1 LRFLAAARL
10 GAGVF
15 LTAAFAEDFEGA
27 DFAGDFSGA
36 V

>member
-1 LRFLAAARL
+1 LRFFAAARV

-15 LTAAFAEDFEGA
+15 LAAAFGEDFEGA
-27 DFAGDFSGA
+27 DFGGDFSGT